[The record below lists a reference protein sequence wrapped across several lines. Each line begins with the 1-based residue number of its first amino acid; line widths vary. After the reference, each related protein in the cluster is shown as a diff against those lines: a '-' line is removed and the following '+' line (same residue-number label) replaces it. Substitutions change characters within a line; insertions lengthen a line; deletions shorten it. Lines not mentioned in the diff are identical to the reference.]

1 MASDQTTATARTE
14 PPVPR
19 GHDARVAAAYE
30 RLRPGL
36 TRVAYLLT
44 FDAHEAHDVVQE
56 CFLAALPR
64 WDSIDDHDAY
74 LRRAVTNRAYTA
86 TRDRGRRQA
95 KDRRHQAEWRGDV
108 GEAEYLADAIAALP
122 AKERAVVVLR
132 YHLDCSTAE
141 IADALDM
148 RPGSVGPTLTRALRR
163 LEEALTS

>member
-1 MASDQTTATARTE
+1 MASDQIIARE
-14 PPVPR
+14 RAVGP
-19 GHDARVAAAYE
+19 DDDDVAATYE

-44 FDAHEAHDVVQE
+44 FDAHDAHDVVQE

-64 WDSIDDHDAY
+64 WNAIDDHDAY

-86 TRDRGRRQA
+86 IRDRSRRQE
-95 KDRRHQAEWRGDV
+95 KDRRHHAERRSGA

-122 AKERAVVVLR
+122 PKERAVVVLR

-141 IADALDM
+141 IAAALEM

-163 LEEALTS
+163 LEEAITS